1 MPHVRYHHRDGRVDD
16 VEVKAGTTVMRAA
29 LQNGIDGIVGE
40 CGGVC
45 MCATRHVYIRD
56 PEAAH
61 LPPISEDEEEMLE
74 ETASPRDRE
83 RSRLGCQLIAGRHF
97 ETLEVDVPETQY

>member
-1 MPHVRYHHRDGRVDD
+1 MPHVIYHHLDGHVDD

-29 LQNGIDGIVGE
+29 LQNGVDGIIGE

-45 MCATRHVYIRD
+45 MCSTCHVYVRD
-56 PEAAH
+56 SQGAP
-61 LPPISEDEEEMLE
+61 LPSISEDEEEMLE